1 LNLLSSP
8 QYEQRAINEVLAPG
22 FNVAKALRT
31 GGVFVARG
39 HFGIFNGPSA
49 QIDVS
54 GNINKRLR
62 SRRNWART
70 LTEVGFRRVDFY
82 RNDAYLFINDNLP
95 ENNILV
101 ATK

>member
-1 LNLLSSP
+1 MWRRLSA
-8 QYEQRAINEVLAPG
+8 R
-22 FNVAKALRT
+22 
-31 GGVFVARG
+31 GGVFVAGG